1 VIDLAKLRAQL
12 VEHEALRFWAY
23 DDKTGKELRP
33 GMKLV
38 GNLTIGVGHN
48 LNSRGISDDVA
59 ALILEEDIIRAKADL
74 DRAFPFWSGMSEVR
88 QRVLLEM
95 CFAMGIT
102 RLSKFKNTLQAMS
115 LGLYDDAARGMLASL
130 WAREQ
135 APKRARRLA
144 KMMRDDADHALEV

>member
-1 VIDLAKLRAQL
+1 MDLAKLRAQL
-12 VEHEALRFWAY
+12 VEHEALRLRAY

-33 GMKLV
+33 GMKLE

-48 LNSRGISDDVA
+48 LNARGISDDVS
-59 ALILEEDIIRAKADL
+59 ALILEEDIIIAKAGL
-74 DRAFPFWSGMSEVR
+74 DGAFPWWSSMSEVR

-102 RLSKFKNTLQAMS
+102 RLSKFKNTLAAMVA
-115 LGLYDDAARGMLASL
+115 GRYDDAARGMLASL

-144 KMMRDDADHALEV
+144 KMMREDREVPLSEV